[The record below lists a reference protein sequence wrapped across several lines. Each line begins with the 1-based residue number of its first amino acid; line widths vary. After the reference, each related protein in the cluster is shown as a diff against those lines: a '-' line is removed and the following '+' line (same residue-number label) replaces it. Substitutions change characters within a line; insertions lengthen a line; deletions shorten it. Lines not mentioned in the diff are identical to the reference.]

1 MIMKNKWNTT
11 TVSAKN
17 AASAAAPLPEGS
29 RAGKLSLKKMV
40 FTAMLA
46 CLGFVLNTF
55 VWFPHM
61 APFQHFC
68 NVMGAVFLGPWYNF
82 IAALLTGCM
91 RVALV
96 GCDFQAVIGAIFGAL
111 LSGILY
117 RKTHKL
123 WAAWVGEVIG
133 TGFISAVLASV
144 IFNLALH
151 IKYAIFYLIPYYGP
165 ASAMG
170 ATLAIAVLLVLKRS
184 KALPKMQAQLNK

>member
-1 MIMKNKWNTT
+1 MNEEMNPV
-11 TVSAKN
+11 TVPAEK
-17 AASAAAPLPEGS
+17 AAAQTGLHTRSVSG
-29 RAGKLSLKKMV
+29 GISLKKMV

-82 IAALLTGCM
+82 AAAFLTGCM
-91 RVALV
+91 RVALD

-111 LSGILY
+111 LSGFLY
-117 RKTHKL
+117 TKTHKL
-123 WAAWVGEVIG
+123 WAAWIGEVIG
-133 TGFISAVLASV
+133 TGVISAVLASA
-144 IFNLALH
+144 IFNVALH
-151 IKYAIFYLIPYYGP
+151 IKYALFYLIPYYAP

-184 KALPKMQAQLNK
+184 KALPKMQAQLNR